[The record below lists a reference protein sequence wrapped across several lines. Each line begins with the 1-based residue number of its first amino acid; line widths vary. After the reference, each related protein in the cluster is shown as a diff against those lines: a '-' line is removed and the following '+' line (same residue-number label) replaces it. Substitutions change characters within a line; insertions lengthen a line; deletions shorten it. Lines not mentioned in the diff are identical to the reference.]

1 MPHYYPWEQCWHPI
15 EKNEQKWCSENFSP
29 SFRLYFSNT
38 WYVIKTLKKCR
49 VFLKW
54 FFFIWKNSVWW
65 TSTVKIHEC
74 EKKLINLTL
83 IGNLIVK
90 KYLKCLVIIICYLNP
105 CTVKD
110 IKVWV
115 VTDSL
120 HAAHLCGF
128 KDSFYNLN
136 IRKWP

>member
-1 MPHYYPWEQCWHPI
+1 MDKY
-15 EKNEQKWCSENFSP
+15 SEDS
-29 SFRLYFSNT
+29 
-38 WYVIKTLKKCR
+38 W
-49 VFLKW
+49 
-54 FFFIWKNSVWW
+54 VW
-65 TSTVKIHEC
+65 
-74 EKKLINLTL
+74 KKLINLTL

-136 IRKWP
+136 IKNGHKYAYNNIQYLHRNNCAIIEGQF

>member
-1 MPHYYPWEQCWHPI
+1 MDKY
-15 EKNEQKWCSENFSP
+15 SEDS
-29 SFRLYFSNT
+29 
-38 WYVIKTLKKCR
+38 W
-49 VFLKW
+49 
-54 FFFIWKNSVWW
+54 VW
-65 TSTVKIHEC
+65 
-74 EKKLINLTL
+74 KKLINLTL

-128 KDSFYNLN
+128 KDSFYNQNIKNGNDSNLGLWHCEAIEVILLN
-136 IRKWP
+136 IQSLFYICIHLLRYTLYNKKILSVYQWLKSIKAR